1 MTSKVST
8 DAELAYDEI
17 RSRIFDG
24 RLAPGQKVSHRGL
37 SDELG
42 FGQMPVRSAL
52 HLLESEGLVV
62 VIEKSGTYIASPT
75 TSDLREIFE
84 MRLALESTAAFLAAK
99 SGVTADLR
107 DAAEKMRVLID
118 QDVADIMLEQRV
130 GWVFHQALFAAARN
144 FRISSAYSLLRAQTL
159 ALNELPR
166 SDAETVR
173 RGTIEHL
180 KIFHAIEAN
189 DGELARQHMWNHIVD
204 GTPARIKLL
213 KARHEH
219 EK

>member
-62 VIEKSGTYIASPT
+62 VIEKSGTYVASPT

-84 MRLALESTAAFLAAK
+84 MRLALESTAAFLAAR
-99 SGVTADLR
+99 SGVTVGLR
-107 DAAEKMRVLID
+107 EAAEKMQELVDR
-118 QDVADIMLEQRV
+118 DVADIMLEQRV
-130 GWVFHQALFAAARN
+130 GWVFHQELFAAARN
-144 FRISSAYSLLRAQTL
+144 ARISSAYGLLRAQTL

-166 SDAETVR
+166 GDAETVR

-180 KIFHAIEAN
+180 HIFHAIEAN
-189 DGELARQHMWNHIVD
+189 NGELARQHMWNHIID

-213 KARHEH
+213 KAQHEH